1 MYTLWPI
8 QTKKDR
14 GRRIFLQEY
23 DQGIL
28 DPCQSVEIKFHGGRR
43 NSYFRVGY
51 SPARPT
57 IFLEKKRGEGGEGGE
72 GAAYVNPVRRCNDG
86 RSKGNAY
93 TPSAV

>member
-72 GAAYVNPVRRCNDG
+72 GTGQRM
-86 RSKGNAY
+86 
-93 TPSAV
+93 